1 MKEVG
6 IGLVLL
12 LIMSVIAGF
21 VIVRDYRER
30 PGIIESE
37 SLEADER
44 GTDYITISW
53 DKTRNTDNYIISYK
67 RFGSK
72 YKDWKTINAKASAS
86 SAASAESGSSDESGK
101 SSKSKGNKKQKERVS
116 HRIEGLEE
124 GTSYVF
130 TIMPE
135 NEEREGIRTDGK
147 AFKTRSHQT
156 IELDKKSY
164 TKLTSSKSF
173 TLGASAQTNLSYSS
187 DDEEVATVSKSG
199 RIRIKGAGTAYIT
212 IKASE
217 SKDYTSATAEVRI
230 NVIKSEAVKASGA
243 GANVIRTLDG
253 TNCSVVKTVVGVGGI
268 HVPQSFAY
276 TGDKYVIAYDGSGA
290 QRIVTYD
297 VEGDGREVSKPGV
310 SLGHP
315 NGFTYCNLTKEY
327 MSVQGW
333 SGRTAVY
340 SIKKEKWGTMTL
352 PYGCSGIGYDRGK
365 ELLYTSSRTAM
376 VAYKHKKSGEWSVK
390 YRVGV
395 VKHHGKVYT
404 QDCGGYGGIM
414 LHCLSGSSKHGTN
427 YIDMYDMIHG
437 KYLGSFKCELS
448 EVESVIVDNEGYMQI
463 LANNT
468 SGHDL
473 IWKTGIN
480 IADIAA
486 GL

>member
-37 SLEADER
+37 SLKADER

-53 DKTRNTDNYIISYK
+53 EKTRNTDNYIISYK

-72 YKDWKTINAKASAS
+72 YKDWNTIDAKAPAS
-86 SAASAESGSSDESGK
+86 SGSSGK
-101 SSKSKGNKKQKERVS
+101 GKAGKNKDKKKERVS

-124 GTSYVF
+124 GTRYVF
-130 TIMPE
+130 TIRPD

-147 AFKTRSHQT
+147 VFETRSHQT

-164 TKLTSSKSF
+164 TKLTTSKDF
-173 TLGASAQTNLSYSS
+173 RLGASAQTHLSYSS
-187 DDEEVATVSKSG
+187 DDEEVASVSKGGKVS
-199 RIRIKGAGTAYIT
+199 IQGAGTADIT
-212 IKASE
+212 ITASE
-217 SKDYTSATAEVRI
+217 SQDYTSARAEVRI
-230 NVIKSEAVKASGA
+230 NVIKSEPVKAAGA
-243 GANVIRTLDG
+243 GAYTINTLDG
-253 TNCSVVKTVVGVGGI
+253 SNCSVVKTVVGVGGI

-297 VEGDGREVSKPGV
+297 VEGDGRDVAKPGV

-340 SIKKEKWGTMTL
+340 STKKEKWGTMTL
-352 PYGCSGIGYDRGK
+352 PYGCSGIGYDRDK
-365 ELLYTSSRTAM
+365 KLLYTSSRTAM
-376 VAYKHKKSGEWSVK
+376 IAYKHKKSGEWSVK
-390 YRVGV
+390 YKLGV

-448 EVESVIVDNEGYMQI
+448 EVESVIVDDEGYMQI